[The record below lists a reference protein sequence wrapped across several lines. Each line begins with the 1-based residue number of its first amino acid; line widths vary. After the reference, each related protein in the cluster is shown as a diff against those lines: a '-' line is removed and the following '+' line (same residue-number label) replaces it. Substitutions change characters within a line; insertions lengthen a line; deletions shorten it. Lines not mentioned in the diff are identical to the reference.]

1 MDEALIENLEDDVDD
16 NEGGESTRRRA
27 EEIGARV
34 TSCAAEHRHTT
45 ALALRRAAG
54 SARHDLQA

>member
-1 MDEALIENLEDDVDD
+1 M
-16 NEGGESTRRRA
+16 RA
-27 EEIGARV
+27 RYECAEREEIGARV
-34 TSCAAEHRHTT
+34 KSCAAEHRHTT